1 MSYDRFSP
9 IFFGAKVLRHGDG
22 RRPVR
27 KCFKNRIDFTIA
39 KEYFS
44 HIHFNSF
51 GGNALGILTVT
62 GLVVKLVLLLLLG
75 FSIISWAI
83 IFFKFLQ
90 VYRANS
96 QSERFMEFFWKTK
109 RFDAINDQL
118 DRFAHS
124 PLAVLFSEGF
134 TELKRLMEKG
144 VQKEEPDVIS
154 TDLGGIDNI
163 ARALRRATTSE
174 TTRLEKYLTFLATT
188 GSTAP
193 FIGLFGTV
201 WGIMT
206 AFKGI
211 GETGTASLAVVA
223 PGIAEA
229 LIATAIGLVA
239 AIPAVMG
246 YNHFQHKIRVLIAE
260 MDSFSTEYLNIVQ
273 RTFARK

>member
-1 MSYDRFSP
+1 VEVS
-9 IFFGAKVLRHGDG
+9 V
-22 RRPVR
+22 
-27 KCFKNRIDFTIA
+27 
-39 KEYFS
+39 
-44 HIHFNSF
+44 
-51 GGNALGILTVT
+51 LGILAVT
-62 GLVVKLVLLLLLG
+62 GLVVKAVLVILSLFSVVSLG
-75 FSIISWAI
+75 I
-83 IFFKFLQ
+83 IFFKFRQ

-96 QSERFMEFFWKTK
+96 QSQRFLDFFWKVK
-109 RFDAINDQL
+109 RFDAINDEL
-118 DRFAHS
+118 DRFTDS
-124 PLAVLFSEGF
+124 PLAMLFSEGF
-134 TELKRLMEKG
+134 SELKKLREKG
-144 VQKEEPDVIS
+144 TEKEDPNVIS

-174 TTRLEKYLTFLATT
+174 ITRLEKYLTFLATT
-188 GSTAP
+188 GATAP

-211 GETGTASLAVVA
+211 GETGSASLAVVA

-229 LIATAIGLVA
+229 LVATAVGLIA

-246 YNHFQHKIRVLIAE
+246 YNHFQHKIKVLIAD

>member
-1 MSYDRFSP
+1 MEVY
-9 IFFGAKVLRHGDG
+9 
-22 RRPVR
+22 
-27 KCFKNRIDFTIA
+27 T
-39 KEYFS
+39 
-44 HIHFNSF
+44 
-51 GGNALGILTVT
+51 LGIFTVT
-62 GLVVKLVLLLLLG
+62 GLVVQTVLVVLSLFSVISLG
-75 FSIISWAI
+75 I
-83 IFFKFLQ
+83 IFFKFRQ

-96 QSERFMEFFWKTK
+96 QSEKFLDFFWKVK
-109 RFDAINDQL
+109 KFDAINAQL
-118 DRFAHS
+118 DRFTDS

-134 TELKRLMEKG
+134 SELKKLMERG
-144 VQKEEPDVIS
+144 EEREDPEIIS

-163 ARALRRATTSE
+163 SRALRRATTSE
-174 TTRLEKYLTFLATT
+174 ITRLEKYLTFLATT

-211 GETGTASLAVVA
+211 GETGSASLAVVA

-229 LIATAIGLVA
+229 LIATAVGLVA

-246 YNHFQHKIRVLIAE
+246 YNHFQHKIKVLISE

-273 RTFARK
+273 RSISRK

>member
-1 MSYDRFSP
+1 MA
-9 IFFGAKVLRHGDG
+9 IQA
-22 RRPVR
+22 
-27 KCFKNRIDFTIA
+27 
-39 KEYFS
+39 YFIS
-44 HIHFNSF
+44 TFHLLILMEVYI
-51 GGNALGILTVT
+51 LGIFAVT
-62 GLVVKLVLLLLLG
+62 GPVVIAVLVVLG
-75 FSIISWAI
+75 LFSVISVGI

-96 QSERFMEFFWKTK
+96 QSEKFLDFFWKVK
-109 RFDAINDQL
+109 KFDAINAQL
-118 DRFAHS
+118 DRFTDS

-134 TELKRLMEKG
+134 SELKKLMEKG
-144 VQKEEPDVIS
+144 DEREDPDIIS

-163 ARALRRATTSE
+163 SRALRRATTSE
-174 TTRLEKYLTFLATT
+174 ITRLEKYLTFLATT

-211 GETGTASLAVVA
+211 GETGSASLAVVA

-229 LIATAIGLVA
+229 LVATAVGLVA

-246 YNHFQHKIRVLIAE
+246 YNHFQHKIKVLISE
-260 MDSFSTEYLNIVQ
+260 MDSFTTEYLNIVQ
-273 RTFARK
+273 RSISKK